1 MSDNRTCRCG
11 RRMVVLSSRRVGDEQ
26 ARYLACRTCGY
37 RRTVVVD
44 ASEVF
49 RRLSTVEQEQLG
61 GMAAPNIINPQNNP
75 SEVKPCY

>member
-11 RRMVVLSSRRVGDEQ
+11 RRMVVLSSRRVGAEQ
-26 ARYLACRTCGY
+26 ARYLACRTCGH
-37 RRTVVVD
+37 RRTVLVD

-61 GMAAPNIINPQNNP
+61 VIGSTDTMPVTP
-75 SEVKPCY
+75 VLRR